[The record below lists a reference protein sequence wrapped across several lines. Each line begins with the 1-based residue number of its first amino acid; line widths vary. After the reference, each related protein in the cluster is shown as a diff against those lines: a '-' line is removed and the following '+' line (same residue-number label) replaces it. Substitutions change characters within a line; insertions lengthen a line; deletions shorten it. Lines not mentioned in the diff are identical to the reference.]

1 MKLEQLKHEVEELT
15 PEEFKE
21 FSDWFEHRMAD
32 LWDEQIEK
40 DAKAGKL
47 DFLVRETDADFDAG
61 LCKPL

>member
-21 FSDWFEHRMAD
+21 FSGWFEHRMAD

-47 DFLVRETDADFDAG
+47 DRVFETARENYRSGNYAE
-61 LCKPL
+61 L